1 MNTHSIFISGGSRG
15 LGGHLV
21 EHFLKCGHTVSTFAR
36 NETNLTQ
43 RLSAEFQSTFEFT
56 KCDALDWEKIGGAL
70 DRLENKAG
78 AIDILIN
85 NAAIGQDHLLVH
97 TDPEV
102 VRRIISTNIE
112 APILLTRLVLKKM
125 LLQDHGGRILNVSS
139 ICGSKGFTGLTAYSS
154 SKGAM
159 DAFTRSLAQEVS
171 GRGIMVNSIAPGF
184 FESEMS
190 AVLSSDQL
198 ATIKR
203 RTPTGRLTS
212 DSNLLPV
219 IELLLFSD
227 TNLTG
232 QTITIDG
239 GATA

>member
-1 MNTHSIFISGGSRG
+1 MNARSIFISGGSRG

-36 NETNLTQ
+36 NETNLTRQ
-43 RLSAEFQSTFEFT
+43 LSTEFQSTFEFT

-70 DRLENKAG
+70 DRLENKTG

-85 NAAIGQDHLLVH
+85 NAAVGQDHLLVH
-97 TDPEV
+97 TDPEF

-139 ICGSKGFTGLTAYSS
+139 ICGSKGFTGLTAYSG

-184 FESEMS
+184 FESDMS
-190 AVLSSDQL
+190 AVLSADQL

-227 TNLTG
+227 TNVTG

>member
-36 NETNLTQ
+36 NETNLTR

>member
-1 MNTHSIFISGGSRG
+1 MNKHSIFISGGSRG

-21 EHFLKCGHTVSTFAR
+21 EHFLQSGHTVSTFAR
-36 NETNLTQ
+36 NETDLTR
-43 RLSAEFQSTFEFT
+43 RLSSDFQSTFEFT
-56 KCDALDWEKIGGAL
+56 KCDALDLEKIAGAL
-70 DRLENKAG
+70 DRLEKRKG
-78 AIDILIN
+78 SIDVLIN

-97 TDPEV
+97 TDPAV
-102 VRRIISTNIE
+102 VRRIVSTNIE

-125 LLQDHGGRILNVSS
+125 LLQDHGGRILNISS
-139 ICGSKGFTGLTAYSS
+139 ICGSKGYTGLTAYSA

-171 GRGIMVNSIAPGF
+171 GRGIIVNSVAPGF

-203 RTPTGRLTS
+203 RTPTGRLTT

-219 IELLLFSD
+219 IDLLLFSD
-227 TNLTG
+227 TNIAG
-232 QTITIDG
+232 QTLFVDG
-239 GATA
+239 GVVS

>member
-1 MNTHSIFISGGSRG
+1 MQKRSIFISGGSRG

-21 EHFLKCGHTVSTFAR
+21 EHFLAIGHTVSTFAR
-36 NETNLTQ
+36 NETELTH
-43 RLSAEFQSTFEFT
+43 RLSEDFAGQFQFT
-56 KCDALDWEKIGGAL
+56 QCDAMDLAKISVAL
-70 DRLENKAG
+70 DKLEAKTG
-78 AIDILIN
+78 SIDILIN

-97 TDPEV
+97 TDPSV
-102 VRRIISTNIE
+102 VRRILSTNIE

-125 LLQDHGGRILNVSS
+125 LLQDNGGRILNISS
-139 ICGSKGFTGLTAYSS
+139 ICGSKGYTGLSAYSA

-171 GRGIMVNSIAPGF
+171 GRGILVNSIAPGF

-203 RTPTGRLTS
+203 RTPTGQLTT
-212 DSNLLPV
+212 DANLLPV
-219 IELLLFSD
+219 VDLLLFAD
-227 TNLTG
+227 TNITG
-232 QTITIDG
+232 QTLTIDG

>member
-1 MNTHSIFISGGSRG
+1 
-15 LGGHLV
+15 
-21 EHFLKCGHTVSTFAR
+21 
-36 NETNLTQ
+36 
-43 RLSAEFQSTFEFT
+43 
-56 KCDALDWEKIGGAL
+56 
-70 DRLENKAG
+70 
-78 AIDILIN
+78 
-85 NAAIGQDHLLVH
+85 
-97 TDPEV
+97 
-102 VRRIISTNIE
+102 
-112 APILLTRLVLKKM
+112 M

-139 ICGSKGFTGLTAYSS
+139 ICGSKGFTGLTAYSG

-184 FESEMS
+184 FESDMS
-190 AVLSSDQL
+190 AVLSADQL